1 VQGKELRQDVE
12 NRIIFTNFSL
22 VLQRIGRERSGSYAC
37 ESSNRVGRGQ
47 SQDLLLDVKC
57 KGIFDNFSFFSPI
70 VCMDFIRL
78 LNLKT
83 SAIWLKGGLVALI

>member
-1 VQGKELRQDVE
+1 MVQGKELRQDVE

-57 KGIFDNFSFFSPI
+57 KGILFVFYIFWLLLFAW
-70 VCMDFIRL
+70 IRR
-78 LNLKT
+78 
-83 SAIWLKGGLVALI
+83 LVSKF

>member
-1 VQGKELRQDVE
+1 MVQGKELRQDVE

-57 KGIFDNFSFFSPI
+57 KGILLHFSFFSSV
-70 VCMDFIRL
+70 VCMDFIRFP
-78 LNLKT
+78 NFKT
-83 SAIWLKGGLVALI
+83 CKL